1 MANTIDS
8 SLQLTEV
15 LDTAMRALE
24 RTLTPLLGFS
34 TVFSDVALKGD
45 DTIAIPYYP
54 LTSTGTSQV
63 RAVGGSYKAL
73 ATSTTTSAKSLTGWT
88 NQVQALSFN
97 GHEVNRQPRFNP
109 EMHGRLK
116 GEALAYDVLADIFKV
131 IKHSNFT
138 TTPISSTAANFDED
152 DIADLQAT
160 LDEAYWPQA
169 GRGLILNPRY
179 AANLLKQ
186 AQIIDASA
194 RGDGGAA
201 FRDGNSGRILGF
213 NTSSTA
219 GLLPN
224 NGTALAITG
233 VASTDVITTTG
244 GAHGLVVGDRVIF
257 PTITSG
263 GSGLTAATQEYF
275 VKTVPSTTT
284 LTVSTTNGGS
294 TANFTTDIVTATIQ
308 KYENVKGV
316 VMLPSSILVGFAP
329 VRPTEGVRQNLVDYQ
344 ELRGATGLVLQYK
357 RIAYE
362 DTDEEVQLME
372 CHYASAI
379 GDAAQLQIITGA
391 LS

>member
-8 SLQLTEV
+8 NLQLTEV
-15 LDTAMRALE
+15 LDVAMRALE

-45 DTIAIPYYP
+45 DTMAIPYYP
-54 LTSTGTSQV
+54 LTSTGTSQT

-73 ATSTTTSAKSLTGWT
+73 ATSTTTSAKTLTNWT

-97 GHEVNRQPRFNP
+97 GHEVSRQPRFDP
-109 EMHGRLK
+109 VMHGRLK

-138 TTPISSTAANFDED
+138 TTPVSSSAGNFDED
-152 DIADLQAT
+152 DVADLQAT

-169 GRGLILNPRY
+169 GRGMVLNPRY

-186 AQIIDASA
+186 AQIVDASA

-201 FRDGNSGRILGF
+201 FRDGRPGRVLGF
-213 NTSSTA
+213 DVFSSA

-224 NGTALAITG
+224 NGTAFSVLGEADNETFT
-233 VASTDVITTTG
+233 AA
-244 GAHGLVVGDRVIF
+244 AHGLVVGDRVIF
-257 PTITSG
+257 PVLNG
-263 GSGLTAATQEYF
+263 GTGLTAATKEYF
-275 VKTVPSTTT
+275 VKTVPDANTF
-284 LTVSTTNGGS
+284 TVAETAGGS
-294 TANFTTDIVTATIQ
+294 TAAFSADVTSGSTCQ

-316 VMLPSSILVGFAP
+316 VMLPSAILVGFAP
-329 VRPTEGVRQNLVDYQ
+329 VRPTDGVRQKLVDYQ
-344 ELRGATGLVLQYK
+344 EMRGDTGLVLQYK
-357 RIAYE
+357 RLAYE
-362 DTDEEVQLME
+362 DTDEEAQVIE